1 MSNLE
6 FKFGSED
13 NPKGHAIIYFEEF
26 DEIFASYVINFP
38 IKGELSKYIPE
49 MFKDQIPDE
58 EMTKMVFPPVP
69 EKFNGNLDSLIKITQ
84 SRADDLIYGGSINS
98 NDTTSAMS
106 KLNALANE
114 YSKLCTDNEFNE
126 IKELIDDIPSSEI
139 ELENSKFSEMNESEL
154 LAEVTKI
161 FGKIKFSKDN
171 NEIDEISNI
180 KKDLQIISTI
190 IPENRKI
197 KKLLDYVELE
207 SNNSEEIIS
216 AYISRAYGLM
226 NEDYIMVKE
235 QEDLIK
241 KLEKW

>member
-1 MSNLE
+1 MSNLD
-6 FKFGSED
+6 FKYGNENS
-13 NPKGHAIIYFEEF
+13 PKGHAIIYFEEY
-26 DEIFASYVINFP
+26 DELYASYVMDFP
-38 IKGELSKYIPE
+38 ISGDLTKYIPE
-49 MFKDQIPDE
+49 MFKDQIPE
-58 EMTKMVFPPVP
+58 EELTKMIFPPIP
-69 EKFNGNLDSLIKITQ
+69 EKFVGNYENLYSLAKK
-84 SRADDLIYGGSINS
+84 REDDLIYGGSINS

-126 IKELIDDIPSSEI
+126 IKELIDDIPSPEI

-180 KKDLQIISTI
+180 KKDLQIISSI

-197 KKLLDYVELE
+197 KRLLDYVELE

>member
-1 MSNLE
+1 MANLE

-13 NPKGHAIIYFEEF
+13 NPRGHAIIYFEEF
-26 DEIFASYVINFP
+26 EDIFASYVINFP

-69 EKFNGNLDSLIKITQ
+69 EKFNGNLDSLTRITQ

-114 YSKLCTDNEFNE
+114 YSKLCEDNEFNQ
-126 IKELIDDIPSSEI
+126 IKELIDEIPASEI
-139 ELENSKFSEMNESEL
+139 ELENSKYSKLDESEL
-154 LAEVTKI
+154 LTEVTKI

-171 NEIDEISNI
+171 NEFDDISNI

-197 KKLLDYVELE
+197 KRLLDYVELE
-207 SNNSEEIIS
+207 SKNSEEIIS

-226 NEDYIMVKE
+226 NEDYIKVKE
-235 QEDLIK
+235 LEDLIN
-241 KLEKW
+241 KLEN